1 MKTILE
7 ITGLS
12 TISKRHSRVAAGG
25 KFLALAGLCAFL
37 LTACPATGP
46 GLNAAKPANSGG
58 PRLLSNAGDIPG
70 IANAVGRFERGQ
82 VVAYRPGQPDF
93 SVGYNLREP
102 GQLAVSTVYFYALD
116 NTDPVFQ
123 RSLAG
128 QFEGASAS
136 LKQAHPGASLVAQSR
151 GPVTQ
156 GGVAIEGLSATYR
169 FEEEFAGRRRM
180 LASEIHVFMIGD
192 HFVKFRNSYPWE
204 QRDAVAPQV
213 AELIRQL
220 DWSDPAAVTA
230 YLLSL

>member
-1 MKTILE
+1 MTSFPE
-7 ITGLS
+7 RGGV
-12 TISKRHSRVAAGG
+12 SKNATPGSRIIASW
-25 KFLALAGLCAFL
+25 KALVSAGLCAFL
-37 LTACPATGP
+37 LTACPATDP
-46 GLNAAKPANSGG
+46 GFNAAKPANSGG

-102 GQLAVSTVYFYALD
+102 GQLAVSTVYFYAP
-116 NTDPVFQ
+116 NSTEPAFQ

-136 LKQAHPGASLVAQSR
+136 LKQAHPGANLVAQSR

-156 GGVAIEGLSATYR
+156 GGVAIDGLSATYR
-169 FEEEFAGRRRM
+169 FEEVFAGQRRM

-204 QRDAVAPQV
+204 QREAVAPQV
-213 AELIRQL
+213 AELIRRL